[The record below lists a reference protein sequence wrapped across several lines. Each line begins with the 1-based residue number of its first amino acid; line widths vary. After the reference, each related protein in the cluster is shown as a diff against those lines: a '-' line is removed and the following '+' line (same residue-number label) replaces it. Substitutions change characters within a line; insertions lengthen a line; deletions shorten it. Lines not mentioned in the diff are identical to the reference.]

1 MKPTILVPYD
11 FGPAARAALVWAA
24 DLQKTT
30 GAGPLRVIYAVS
42 ALTQVAG
49 DLPIEPLL
57 PSLDQSE
64 EIERNLVE
72 VGRAAGAPVDAKVV
86 ISPKTIGDIIL
97 DEAGSAGAN
106 LIVMGTHGRGALRRI
121 FLGSVADQVVR
132 HASCPVVTFRSPD
145 ARAAAAVERQDQPSQ
160 GGGAIAP

>member
-11 FGPAARAALVWAA
+11 FSQAARAALGWAA

-49 DLPIEPLL
+49 DLPVEPLL
-57 PSLDQSE
+57 PSQDQIE
-64 EIERNLVE
+64 EIERSLVE
-72 VGRAAGAPVDAKVV
+72 LGRAAGATVFAKV
-86 ISPKTIGDIIL
+86 ILSPKTVGDIIL
-97 DEAGSAGAN
+97 KEASSSGAD

-121 FLGSVADQVVR
+121 FLGSVADHVVR
-132 HASCPVVTFRSPD
+132 HASCPVVTFRH
-145 ARAAAAVERQDQPSQ
+145 AGAHAAGAVNRQ
-160 GGGAIAP
+160 AV

>member
-11 FGPAARAALVWAA
+11 FSPAARAALGWAA
-24 DLQKTT
+24 DLQKTA

-57 PSLDQSE
+57 PSQDQIE
-64 EIERNLVE
+64 DIERNLVE
-72 VGRAAGAPVDAKVV
+72 VGRTVGATVFAKVV

-97 DEAGSAGAN
+97 KEASAAGAN

-121 FLGSVADQVVR
+121 FLGSVADHVVR
-132 HASCPVVTFRSPD
+132 HASCPVVTFRDSD
-145 ARAAAAVERQDQPSQ
+145 FRAAIMVDQQAV
-160 GGGAIAP
+160 

>member
-11 FGPAARAALVWAA
+11 FSQAARAALGWAA
-24 DLQKTT
+24 DLQKTA

-57 PSLDQSE
+57 PSQDQAE
-64 EIERNLVE
+64 EIERSLVE
-72 VGRAAGAPVDAKVV
+72 VGRTAGATVYAKVIV
-86 ISPKTIGDIIL
+86 SPKTIGDIIL
-97 DEAGSAGAN
+97 NEASSTGAD

-121 FLGSVADQVVR
+121 FLGSVADHVVR
-132 HASCPVVTFRSPD
+132 HATCPVVTFRAPD
-145 ARAAAAVERQDQPSQ
+145 ARAGRAVDHRQ
-160 GGGAIAP
+160 AM

>member
-11 FGPAARAALVWAA
+11 FSPAARAALGWAA
-24 DLQKTT
+24 DLQKTA
-30 GAGPLRVIYAVS
+30 GAGPLCVIYAIS

-57 PSLDQSE
+57 PSQDQAE

-72 VGRAAGAPVDAKVV
+72 VARLAGATVVAKVV
-86 ISPKTIGDIIL
+86 ISPKTVGDIIL
-97 DEAGSAGAN
+97 KEASSIGAD

-121 FLGSVADQVVR
+121 FLGSVADHVVR
-132 HASCPVVTFRSPD
+132 HASCPVVTFRSQD
-145 ARAAAAVERQDQPSQ
+145 ARASVAVDRQ
-160 GGGAIAP
+160 AV

>member
-1 MKPTILVPYD
+1 MNPTILVPYD
-11 FGPAARAALVWAA
+11 FSPAARTALGWAA

-30 GAGPLRVIYAVS
+30 GAGPLRVIYAIS

-49 DLPIEPLL
+49 DLPVEPSL
-57 PSLDQSE
+57 PSQEQIE

-72 VGRAAGAPVDAKVV
+72 VGRTAGATVFAKVV

-97 DEAGSAGAN
+97 KEASSAGAD

-121 FLGSVADQVVR
+121 FLGSVADHVVR
-132 HASCPVVTFRSPD
+132 HASCPVVTFRKSD
-145 ARAAAAVERQDQPSQ
+145 LRAAGAVDRQ
-160 GGGAIAP
+160 AV

>member
-11 FGPAARAALVWAA
+11 FSQAARAALAWAA
-24 DLQKTT
+24 ELQKTT

-49 DLPIEPLL
+49 DLPVEPLL
-57 PSLDQSE
+57 PNQDQIE

-72 VGRAAGAPVDAKVV
+72 VGRMSGATVFAKVV
-86 ISPKTIGDIIL
+86 ISPKTVGDIIL
-97 DEAGSAGAN
+97 KEASSAGAD

-121 FLGSVADQVVR
+121 FLGSVADHVVR
-132 HASCPVVTFRSPD
+132 HASCPVVTFRKSD
-145 ARAAAAVERQDQPSQ
+145 AHAATAVDRQ
-160 GGGAIAP
+160 AI